1 MFFVG
6 FFFFFLALVHCF
18 YLHNHPLAEHK
29 AKMRDG
35 DHPVQFSSAEGL
47 LSDQLTDGVHFVCA
61 HFLSNSHAFI
71 SPNLRKEV
79 CGYVTTYILS
89 LNWSP
94 KLFKKLYSSSA
105 YWVSSKWG
113 PWLYPPVT
121 TESNDSN
128 TWPHIAHTPAM
139 TNSQGKLL

>member
-1 MFFVG
+1 MAVVRISKATSPSPGIVLWPVLWWGGGFCCFLWAF

-94 KLFKKLYSSSA
+94 KLFQKLYSS
-105 YWVSSKWG
+105 
-113 PWLYPPVT
+113 
-121 TESNDSN
+121 
-128 TWPHIAHTPAM
+128 
-139 TNSQGKLL
+139 